1 MKSLGISLPRVIAEF
16 VERYEQS
23 ISHRKV
29 GDGANQ
35 RAKIILVRRFK
46 FESIFTFA
54 TGHGNRTATGID
66 RIIATAAYDDLKSR
80 YLVATDLFALGDTLA
95 DINDDAQGRR
105 RIVQHVGAG
114 IPCVHVVTRIDSG
127 GDAIIALAAMDHVFA
142 IAVRQDVIARA
153 AFQDVV
159 AIAAIKRIVSVPA
172 GKIIFPGVAL
182 QGVVA
187 GSALQ
192 RIIACAAF
200 ELVVA
205 AAAIQVSS

>member
-1 MKSLGISLPRVIAEF
+1 
-16 VERYEQS
+16 
-23 ISHRKV
+23 
-29 GDGANQ
+29 
-35 RAKIILVRRFK
+35 
-46 FESIFTFA
+46 ESIFTFA

-114 IPCVHVVTRIDSG
+114 IACVHVVTRIDSG

-142 IAVRQDVIARA
+142 TTVRHDVIARA

-159 AIAAIKRIVSVPA
+159 AIATVKRIVSVVA
-172 GKIIFPGVAL
+172 SKNICSGVAP
-182 QGVVA
+182 QRIVA

-192 RIIACAAF
+192 PVIACATVERIIATATIQA
-200 ELVVA
+200 VVA
-205 AAAIQVSS
+205 IATA